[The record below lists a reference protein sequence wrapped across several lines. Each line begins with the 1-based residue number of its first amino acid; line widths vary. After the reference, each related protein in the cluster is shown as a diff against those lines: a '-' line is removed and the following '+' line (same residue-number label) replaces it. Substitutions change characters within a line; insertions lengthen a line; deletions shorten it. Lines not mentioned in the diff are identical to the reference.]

1 MRIKKLENTIFE
13 LTADFMVL
21 TMLVTC
27 QVFLIAQAEL
37 SSARTIYTV
46 LKIDLITTNSV
57 GKLQSQFPYRFPI
70 EIQRPRLQV

>member
-27 QVFLIAQAEL
+27 QVSLIAQAEL

-46 LKIDLITTNSV
+46 LKIDLNN
-57 GKLQSQFPYRFPI
+57 K
-70 EIQRPRLQV
+70 